1 MRIPQQSRIS
11 ARGGLLVVALMMT
24 MLAGIFLAGWVA
36 LSNARAMQA
45 RNSEYA
51 MKRRLALENSRAY
64 IRQVVQE
71 HAFSGNST
79 LAPLTTGDVGPGYG
93 GLTTDTGWSNLQLYG
108 LPPAAVSYPSTGN
121 YTKLF
126 PFNALGLRPNACFA
140 STQKLTRPL
149 VYNGGI
155 HDAIDPFNG
164 YAFLKGIFPAF
175 GGDAFVVY
183 RKPAGAPSEINI
195 DNFQAGP
202 NSGSPI
208 ARLVVR
214 DPASFYDSAT
224 VNLGVKKVLNV
235 RARRFYIQK
244 FDPLNPMMARTT
256 STGGEMYTA
265 NLPSIASTFGPSSS
279 TTTTTELFRG
289 DLNVIKNT
297 YVPSGLPASVTHHP
311 NCLWEIQNREA
322 LKTTSP
328 VPVQTISVGTSVG
341 TSADPYWIV
350 DEAAAPTY
358 PPPAYPAGYDSGFQV
373 LFINLSHPNLPNL
386 RIYPVVQQV
395 VFLGQTTNA
404 LYSAAASMDPRIILF
419 VPTPGSPQTF
429 RDVRFVRENNRPF
442 VLGMKAQLTGEPM
455 DLYWVPPNVNGTASV
470 IDWRMIMIN
479 EGRQVSCFRPTGA
492 AGTPDSVILTGG
504 FFTNWSIQRT
514 LAGASA
520 GAKDTAAANKF
531 ILLPEVLP
539 TPATAASYY
548 FASLLPR
555 EAWLETFFQHAPP

>member
-1 MRIPQQSRIS
+1 MRIPQQSCIS

-64 IRQVVQE
+64 IRQVAQE
-71 HAFSGNST
+71 HAFTGNST
-79 LAPLTTGDVGPGYG
+79 LLPTTTGDVGPGYG
-93 GLTTDTGWSNLQLYG
+93 GLYTDTGWSNLQLYG

-126 PFNALGLRPNACFA
+126 PFNAFGLRPNACFA
-140 STQKLTRPL
+140 STQKFTRSPA
-149 VYNGGI
+149 YNGSTY
-155 HDAIDPFNG
+155 DAIDPFNG

-175 GGDAFVVY
+175 AGDAFVVY
-183 RKPAGAPSEINI
+183 RKPVGAPSEINI
-195 DNFQAGP
+195 YNFQVGP
-202 NSGSPI
+202 STGAPL
-208 ARLVVR
+208 ARFVVR

-224 VNLGVKKVLNV
+224 VDLGVKKVFDV

-265 NLPSIASTFGPSSS
+265 NVPAIASTFGPSSS
-279 TTTTTELFRG
+279 STTTTELFRG
-289 DLNVIKNT
+289 DLNIIKNT
-297 YVPSGLPASVTHHP
+297 YVPVGLPASVTHHP

-373 LFINLSHPNLPNL
+373 LFINLNHPDLPNL

-442 VLGMKAQLTGEPM
+442 VLGMKAQLTGEPI

-514 LAGASA
+514 LAGALA

-539 TPATAASYY
+539 TPATPASYY

>member
-64 IRQVVQE
+64 IRQVAQE
-71 HAFSGNST
+71 HAFTGNST

-93 GLTTDTGWSNLQLYG
+93 GLYTDTGWTDLELYG
-108 LPPAAVSYPSTGN
+108 LPPDAVSYPATGY

-126 PFNALGLRPNACFA
+126 PFNAFGLRPNACFA
-140 STQKLTRPL
+140 STQKFTRPSAYTG
-149 VYNGGI
+149 VTY
-155 HDAIDPFNG
+155 DSIDPFNG
-164 YAFLKGIFPAF
+164 YVFLKGIFPSFA
-175 GGDAFVVY
+175 GDAFVVY
-183 RKPAGAPSEINI
+183 RKPVGAPGEINI
-195 DNFQAGP
+195 YNFQVGNTLATAPG
-202 NSGSPI
+202 
-208 ARLVVR
+208 RFVVR

-224 VNLGVKKVLNV
+224 VDLGVKKVFDV
-235 RARRFYIQK
+235 RAKKFYIQK
-244 FDPLNPMMARTT
+244 YDPLNPMMARSI
-256 STGGEMYTA
+256 STGGEMYSA
-265 NLPSIASTFGPSSS
+265 NIPAAPSTFGPSSGA
-279 TTTTTELFRG
+279 TTTTELFRG
-289 DLNVIKNT
+289 DLNIIKNT
-297 YVPSGLPASVTHHP
+297 YVPPGLPATVTHHP

-322 LKTTSP
+322 LKAVSP
-328 VPVQTISVGTSVG
+328 VPVQTISVGTAVG
-341 TSADPYWIV
+341 TSSDPYWIV
-350 DEAAAPTY
+350 DETAAPSH
-358 PPPAYPAGYDSGFQV
+358 PPPAYPAGYDAGFQV
-373 LFINLSHPNLPNL
+373 LFINLNHPDLPNL

-395 VFLGQTTNA
+395 VFLGQTTSA

-442 VLGMKAQLTGEPM
+442 VLGMKAQLTGEPV
-455 DLYWVPPNVNGTASV
+455 DLYWVPPNVNGTASI

-479 EGRQVSCFRPTGA
+479 EGRQVSCFRPTGGG
-492 AGTPDSVILTGG
+492 GTPDAVILTGG

-539 TPATAASYY
+539 MPATAASYY
-548 FASLLPR
+548 FASILPR
-555 EAWLETFFQHAPP
+555 EAWLETFFQHASP